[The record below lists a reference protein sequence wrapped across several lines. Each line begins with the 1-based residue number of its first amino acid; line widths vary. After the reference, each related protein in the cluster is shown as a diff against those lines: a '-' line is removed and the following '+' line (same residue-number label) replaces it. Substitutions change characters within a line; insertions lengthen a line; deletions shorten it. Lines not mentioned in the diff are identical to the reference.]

1 MMEVEG
7 VVRKWG
13 NSLGIIIPKEAIEKE
28 SIKEDE
34 KIKFMIL
41 RDTRVLKE
49 SFGTLKRTGNKSAG
63 QIMRELDRELYPDDY
78 K

>member
-49 SFGTLKRTGNKSAG
+49 SFGTLKGKWKKSG
-63 QIMRELDRELYPDDY
+63 QQIKDQARKELY
-78 K
+78 KE